1 MVQFVKEEF
10 GMNHNARGG
19 AQRAARADA
28 QQNRARILAAA
39 RARFAAD
46 GIDAQIDDIARE
58 AGVAVGTIYHHF
70 GGKEALLEAIVHDSI
85 QQMADYISGLHNEI
99 DTWADVEQ
107 TLRYI
112 AERQAHD
119 RALKAMILSQP
130 ALREVSMAGMRAVL
144 IPAIQPVLERAQAAG
159 QVRADVVASDLLLL
173 LAGVPGR
180 AVEPADHQR
189 YLEIIL
195 AGLRAGGD
203 AA

>member
-1 MVQFVKEEF
+1 
-10 GMNHNARGG
+10 MNHNARGG

-85 QQMADYISGLHNEI
+85 QQMADYISGLHNEM

-144 IPAIQPVLERAQAAG
+144 IPAIQPVLERAQATG

-173 LAGVPGR
+173 LAGVPGS
-180 AVEPADHQR
+180 AAEPADHQR

>member
-1 MVQFVKEEF
+1 
-10 GMNHNARGG
+10 MNHNARGG

-85 QQMADYISGLHNEI
+85 QQMADYISGLHNEM
-99 DTWADVEQ
+99 DTWAGVEQ

-130 ALREVSMAGMRAVL
+130 ALREISMAGMRAVF

-159 QVRADVVASDLLLL
+159 QIRADVVASDLLLL
-173 LAGVPGR
+173 LAGVPGS
-180 AVEPADHQR
+180 AAEPADHQR

>member
-1 MVQFVKEEF
+1 
-10 GMNHNARGG
+10 MNHNARGG

-85 QQMADYISGLHNEI
+85 QQMADYISGLHNEM
-99 DTWADVEQ
+99 DAWAGVEQ

-159 QVRADVVASDLLLL
+159 QIRADVVASDLLLL
-173 LAGVPGR
+173 LAGVPGS
-180 AVEPADHQR
+180 AAEPADHQR